1 MRLDFDAL
9 CDRNYF
15 NLSFDPTPCFL
26 MSITIKCN
34 KSMTTE
40 IEALLD
46 FDAFTCFIDKDF
58 VQQLK
63 LPLVKKTMLVAM
75 EVINGQNLSL

>member
-1 MRLDFDAL
+1 
-9 CDRNYF
+9 
-15 NLSFDPTPCFL
+15 
-26 MSITIKCN
+26 
-34 KSMTTE
+34 MTTK

-46 FDAFTCFIDKDF
+46 FDAFTCFIDKEF

-75 EVINGQNLSL
+75 EVINGQSLSLELMT